1 MCLHIDKIKEMENI
15 ELIAGNK
22 SNNQNC
28 LCLQCFSKEK
38 QKEKQEIHHHVDIN
52 EMSIICPLHGLKT
65 DIPCLD
71 CEKIVARNA
80 LINIISGIPK
90 EILIVKK

>member
-1 MCLHIDKIKEMENI
+1 MENI
-15 ELIAGNK
+15 EQIAGNK

-52 EMSIICPLHGLKT
+52 EMSIICPLHGLKKL
-65 DIPCLD
+65 IFLVWIVK
-71 CEKIVARNA
+71 KIVARNA
-80 LINIISGIPK
+80 LINIISGITK